1 MSLRIRGAVIN
12 FSKSI
17 VKWLLSKN
25 SQGRHGKGSIFVWAS
40 GNGGKA
46 NDDCNL
52 DGYVSSIYTIAISAI
67 SSSGLSPWYSE
78 SCACTLASAYSSGF
92 GNEDKIL
99 TTDVHNTCTDEHTGT
114 SAAAPLAVGVLALV
128 LQAKWDI

>member
-1 MSLRIRGAVIN
+1 MTIIGISKDNLFNLVYYKYLISL
-12 FSKSI
+12 
-17 VKWLLSKN
+17 LN
-25 SQGRHGKGSIFVWAS
+25 SQGRNGKGSIFVWAS
-40 GNGGKA
+40 GNGGRI

-92 GNEDKIL
+92 HTDNKIV
-99 TTDVHNTCTDEHTGT
+99 TTDVHNTCTYGHTGT
-114 SAAAPLAVGVLALV
+114 SAAAPLAAGILALA
-128 LQAKWDI
+128 LQAK

>member
-1 MSLRIRGAVIN
+1 MVHFLTLIN
-12 FSKSI
+12 
-17 VKWLLSKN
+17 LL
-25 SQGRHGKGSIFVWAS
+25 QGRKGKGSIFVWAS
-40 GNGGKA
+40 GNGGQS

-67 SSSGLSPWYSE
+67 ASSGLSPWYSE

-92 GNEDKIL
+92 GTENKII
-99 TTDVHNTCTDEHTGT
+99 TTDVFNSCTDLHTGT

-128 LQAKWDI
+128 LQAKYIKMPC